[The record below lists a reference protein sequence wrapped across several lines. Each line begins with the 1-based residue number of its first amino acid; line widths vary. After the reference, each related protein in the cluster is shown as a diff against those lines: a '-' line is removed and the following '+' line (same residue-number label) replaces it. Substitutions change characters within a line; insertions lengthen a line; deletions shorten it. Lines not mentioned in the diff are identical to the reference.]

1 MRRILFTL
9 VLLVIAAAVFTDSQA
24 QGQGN
29 GNGGQSQVQ
38 RGLQIA
44 PVPLNLTGKNLSL
57 VAQGSYLVNGPA
69 DCAGCHTV
77 DLFLPG
83 GNPFNGDPTTLI
95 NTANYLGGGEPFGP
109 FVSRNLTPDKN
120 GRPAGYT
127 FAQFEQ
133 VIRTGVD
140 LKAIPP
146 APLLQVMPWPSYR
159 HATDQDLRAIYEY
172 LSAIPCLE
180 GGPGS
185 PANRCT
191 P

>member
-9 VLLVIAAAVFTDSQA
+9 VLLVLAAAVFLDSRA
-24 QGQGN
+24 QGQ

-38 RGLQIA
+38 KGFQIA
-44 PVPLNLTGKNLSL
+44 PVPLNLAGKNPSL
-57 VAQGSYLVNGPA
+57 VAQGSYLVNGPG
-69 DCAGCHTV
+69 DCVGCHTV
-77 DLFLPG
+77 NLFLPG
-83 GNPFNGDPTTLI
+83 GDPFNGDPTTII
-95 NTANYLGGGEPFGP
+95 NTAAYLGGGEAFGP
-109 FVSRNLTPDKN
+109 FVSRNLTPDKS
-120 GRPAGYT
+120 GRPAGLT

-133 VIRTGVD
+133 VIRTGAD
-140 LKAIPP
+140 LKGIPP

-185 PANRCT
+185 TSNRCT